1 MYLVTTTSGSI
12 LHKPKAIM
20 CCLVKKKSWLLF
32 QLMVTSMKVVL
43 DKLVKNNNEILQYYD
58 KNNDIALIM
67 H

>member
-1 MYLVTTTSGSI
+1 
-12 LHKPKAIM
+12 M

-32 QLMVTSMKVVL
+32 QLMVTGMKVVL